1 LAADLYLV
9 AYMFSVSVYLTV
21 TIPALRT
28 IAAPLPEDTREGR
41 IEAVR
46 VLSAGNIIM
55 IFALIGVLA
64 LQV

>member
-1 LAADLYLV
+1 
-9 AYMFSVSVYLTV
+9 MFSVSVYLTV
-21 TIPALRT
+21 TVPALRT